1 MPNIQSKYYNTM
13 INISKKNSNYPIVS
27 YFQKKQVNPVLFP
40 YRFKKKLMTIS
51 GYKGAK
57 YILQKE
63 KVKKFT
69 IKKFNV
75 IKDFDSLKDFKQ

>member
-1 MPNIQSKYYNTM
+1 
-13 INISKKNSNYPIVS
+13 
-27 YFQKKQVNPVLFP
+27 
-40 YRFKKKLMTIS
+40 MTIS
-51 GYKGAK
+51 GDKGAK

-75 IKDFDSLKDFKQ
+75 IKDFDTLKDFK